1 VRPRRGEARLTKST
15 MADVD
20 GGGCTFQDTVRSDDR
35 VRHAVSRLIN
45 DKVLQRAEPF
55 QVRWL
60 LCVERLGHY
69 LVGIA
74 EITVVSE
81 LPSTYLQVPGL
92 TIDSSATAL
101 ERNSVFGLE
110 RTLGTYLNVAECIGL
125 GSGSSSGHFESSGT
139 AL

>member
-1 VRPRRGEARLTKST
+1 

-35 VRHAVSRLIN
+35 IRHAVSRLIN
-45 DKVLQRAEPF
+45 DKVLQRAEPLPS
-55 QVRWL
+55 QMVAVRGEVL
-60 LCVERLGHY
+60 VT
-69 LVGIA
+69 LVGIS
-74 EITVVSE
+74 ELTVVSE

-92 TIDSSATAL
+92 TIHPSATAL

-110 RTLGTYLNVAECIGL
+110 RTLVTYLNVAECIGL
-125 GSGSSSGHFESSGT
+125 GSGSSGHFENTGA